1 MYYNNKRL
9 ALSIFWMVLGIVL
22 IILTVT
28 GVLDQ
33 SIYAG
38 MGGALTTVGFLQM
51 MRNLRYRK
59 DEDYRE
65 KIDTEFGD
73 ERNSFL
79 RMKSWSW
86 AGYITVL
93 VEAIGAVIAMIRGQE
108 TIQMVLS
115 FSVALIVF
123 VYWLMYMILSR
134 KYWDWEPG
142 IKE

>member
-28 GVLDQ
+28 DVLDQ

-79 RMKSWSW
+79 RMKSWAW
-86 AGYITVL
+86 TGYIVVL
-93 VEAIGAVIAMIRGQE
+93 AEGIGVVIAMITGQE
-108 TIQMVLS
+108 LISRVLS
-115 FSVALIVF
+115 WSVCLIVGI
-123 VYWLMYMILSR
+123 YWVTYMVLSR
-134 KYWDWEPG
+134 KY
-142 IKE
+142 

>member
-28 GVLDQ
+28 DVLDQ

-65 KIDTEFGD
+65 KIDTELGD

-79 RMKSWSW
+79 RMKSWAW
-86 AGYITVL
+86 TGYIVVL
-93 VEAIGAVIAMIRGQE
+93 AEGIGVVIAMITGQE
-108 TIQMVLS
+108 LVCKVLS
-115 FSVALIVF
+115 YSVCLIVG
-123 VYWLMYMILSR
+123 VYWITYMVLSR
-134 KYWDWEPG
+134 KY
-142 IKE
+142 